1 MLLTITTTHRP
12 ATDIGYLLGKNPNR
26 CQSFPVAFGQAYVF
40 YPVIG
45 EDQCTAAL
53 LLDIDPVALV
63 RGRHGSGGD
72 AGLLGQY
79 VNDRPYVASSFLS
92 VAIANVYG
100 SAMKGYTKDRP
111 ELAETAIPLT
121 AEIPAVPSRGGESF
135 LRKLFEPLGYH
146 VHCRQLPLDSQFPE
160 WGESSYFSI
169 ALSGQIRLKDL
180 LTHLYVLLPVLDNE
194 KHYWIGSDEIQKLLD
209 KGSGW
214 LESHPE
220 RDQIVSRY
228 LKRRGHLV
236 REALARLVADED
248 VEPDVTEETRGLQE
262 EALEATLSLNQRR
275 GAAVIDVLK
284 NAGAQR
290 VLDLGCGEGRLLQVL
305 LRDKTFQRL
314 VGVDVA
320 HRALQIAQKRL
331 EVDRLPEA
339 QRQRIELFQGALT
352 YRDKRLEGFD
362 AACAVEVIEHLELSR
377 LPAFERV
384 VFEFARP
391 ATVVITT
398 PNVEYNRV
406 FKDLPA
412 GQFRHSDHR
421 FEWTRLEFQQWA
433 RNVSERF
440 GYSVRI
446 LGIGDEASSVGCPTQ
461 MGVFSR

>member
-1 MLLTITTTHRP
+1 M
-12 ATDIGYLLGKNPNR
+12 
-26 CQSFPVAFGQAYVF
+26 
-40 YPVIG
+40 
-45 EDQCTAAL
+45 
-53 LLDIDPVALV
+53 
-63 RGRHGSGGD
+63 
-72 AGLLGQY
+72 
-79 VNDRPYVASSFLS
+79 
-92 VAIANVYG
+92 
-100 SAMKGYTKDRP
+100 
-111 ELAETAIPLT
+111 
-121 AEIPAVPSRGGESF
+121 
-135 LRKLFEPLGYH
+135 
-146 VHCRQLPLDSQFPE
+146 
-160 WGESSYFSI
+160 
-169 ALSGQIRLKDL
+169 
-180 LTHLYVLLPVLDNE
+180 
-194 KHYWIGSDEIQKLLD
+194 
-209 KGSGW
+209 
-214 LESHPE
+214 
-220 RDQIVSRY
+220 
-228 LKRRGHLV
+228 
-236 REALARLVADED
+236 
-248 VEPDVTEETRGLQE
+248 
-262 EALEATLSLNQRR
+262 
-275 GAAVIDVLK
+275 
-284 NAGAQR
+284 
-290 VLDLGCGEGRLLQVL
+290 QVL

-440 GYSVRI
+440 GYSVRF

>member
-1 MLLTITTTHRP
+1 
-12 ATDIGYLLGKNPNR
+12 
-26 CQSFPVAFGQAYVF
+26 
-40 YPVIG
+40 
-45 EDQCTAAL
+45 
-53 LLDIDPVALV
+53 
-63 RGRHGSGGD
+63 
-72 AGLLGQY
+72 
-79 VNDRPYVASSFLS
+79 
-92 VAIANVYG
+92 
-100 SAMKGYTKDRP
+100 
-111 ELAETAIPLT
+111 
-121 AEIPAVPSRGGESF
+121 
-135 LRKLFEPLGYH
+135 
-146 VHCRQLPLDSQFPE
+146 
-160 WGESSYFSI
+160 
-169 ALSGQIRLKDL
+169 
-180 LTHLYVLLPVLDNE
+180 LYVLLPVLDNE

-248 VEPDVTEETRGLQE
+248 VEPDVTEETRGQQE

-440 GYSVRI
+440 GYSVRF